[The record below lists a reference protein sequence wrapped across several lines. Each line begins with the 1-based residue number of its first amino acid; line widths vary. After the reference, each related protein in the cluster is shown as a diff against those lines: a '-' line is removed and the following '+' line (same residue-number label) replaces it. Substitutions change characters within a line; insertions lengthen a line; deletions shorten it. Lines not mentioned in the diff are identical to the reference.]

1 VSTLLPDG
9 LVTLRE
15 AADMIAQ
22 SKYAGLPDPEI
33 VTKLRE
39 LRIDVADGTAIDDA
53 TNELWKAVDAGR
65 LRPLAVGG
73 RPRKVVSLRTIN
85 TREIVALRSPRGRA
99 FTFLRPRH
107 PLYKQFTAWFGLD
120 LADVALAF
128 RQREVEKLARTL
140 LRRRRK
146 AADAK
151 TRRGRPS
158 RLTVVGIAINEV
170 LASGKWSPEKSLKAL
185 TQRVNRRRST
195 DRAIS
200 EDTVTRALDH
210 LYEETGDRRFQR
222 LARKRP

>member
-15 AADMIAQ
+15 AAAMIAQ

-33 VTKLRE
+33 VAKLRE
-39 LRIDVADGTAIDDA
+39 LRIDVADGTVIDDA

-85 TREIVALRSPRGRA
+85 TREIVALRSPRGRG

-120 LADVALAF
+120 LADVRLAF
-128 RQREVEKLARTL
+128 REREVGKLARTL
-140 LRRRRK
+140 FRRRRK
-146 AADAK
+146 AVDAK
-151 TRRGRPS
+151 PRRGRPS
-158 RLTVVGIAINEV
+158 RLTVVGMAIKSPIRRNRGSP
-170 LASGKWSPEKSLKAL
+170 LSTSGP
-185 TQRVNRRRST
+185 
-195 DRAIS
+195 
-200 EDTVTRALDH
+200 
-210 LYEETGDRRFQR
+210 
-222 LARKRP
+222 